1 MSFSDSYQG
10 MLWPDQTADPAVTS
24 PPGRLR
30 IIPLGGLGE
39 VGMNMMV
46 YEYGDDIFVVDCGHT
61 FPEDDLLGID
71 LVIPDV
77 TYLEER
83 AARLRGIVITHAHD
97 DHLGALPYFLRKFN
111 IPVFGTP
118 LVCGILRERLSEFDL
133 DFDPELREVQPGET
147 HSLGAARIEFIHVTH
162 SVPQSVAL
170 AIHFPIGTV
179 VHTGDYKIDTSP
191 IDGSP
196 FDFYAFAR
204 LGERG
209 VLALLADSTNVERPG
224 RTPSERTLY
233 QPLEEIFD
241 QAPRTIFFS
250 CFASAIH
257 RMQIV
262 LELAER
268 HRRKVFVAGLN
279 MNRNL
284 SVARELGIVDRA
296 TDVLVDLG
304 HFKKVSPDR
313 RVVLTTGS
321 QGEPLSA
328 LSRIAVGEHKDVKI
342 HKGDV
347 AVLSSRII
355 PGNERAIYHVINH
368 LFRRGADVYYEGV
381 ANVHVSGHAYRD
393 DMATL
398 IALCK
403 PKYLIPIHGELRH
416 LVLHKRLAVEMGF
429 PEDHVFILQN
439 GDVLELDGQRV
450 DYRGRLEVSRV
461 LVDGYDVSSFDEV
474 VLRDR
479 RRLSEDG
486 MLLAVLAVSQSSGN
500 LVAGPDI
507 VSRGFLREED
517 NQEFFERCEAVAR
530 AAFEECAR
538 DEKQEWSIVKEK
550 VRAKLKRFIKNET
563 GRFPYILPV
572 VLEI

>member
-1 MSFSDSYQG
+1 MS
-10 MLWPDQTADPAVTS
+10 WEPAHASS
-24 PPGRLR
+24 PSRLR

-46 YEYGDDIFVVDCGHT
+46 YEYDDDIFVVDCGHT

-71 LVIPDV
+71 LVIPDL

-83 AARLRGIVITHAHD
+83 ASRLRGVVITHAHD

-111 IPVFGTP
+111 VPVVGTP
-118 LVCGILRERLSEFDL
+118 LVCGILRERLGEFEL
-133 DFDPELREVQPGET
+133 DFEPKLREVQAGET
-147 HSLGAARIEFIHVTH
+147 FELGKAQIEFIHVTH

-170 AIHFPIGTV
+170 AIHLPIGTI

-191 IDGSP
+191 IDARP

-204 LGERG
+204 LGQRG

-233 QPLEEIFD
+233 QPLDEIFE

-250 CFASAIH
+250 CFASALH

-262 LELAER
+262 LDLAEH

-284 SVARELGIVDRA
+284 SVARELGVINRA
-296 TDVLVDLG
+296 TGVLVDLG
-304 HFKKVSPDR
+304 HFKKVSPDK

-328 LSRIAVGEHKDVKI
+328 LSRIAVGEHREVKI

-403 PKYLIPIHGELRH
+403 PKFLIPIHGELRH
-416 LVLHKRLAVEMGF
+416 LVLHKRLAVEMGY
-429 PEDHVFILQN
+429 PEENVFILQN
-439 GDVLELDGQRV
+439 GDVLELGREHAH
-450 DYRGRLEVSRV
+450 YCGRLQVSRV

-486 MLLAVLAVSQSSGN
+486 MLLAVLAVEQSTGK
-500 LVAGPDI
+500 LVAGPHV
-507 VSRGFLREED
+507 VSRGFLREEE
-517 NQEFFERCEAVAR
+517 NEEFFKQCEAVAR

-538 DEKQEWSIVKEK
+538 EEKQEWSIVKEK

-563 GRFPYILPV
+563 GRYPYILPV